1 MWRQSWLAAVLV
13 LAPAFGADA
22 PVKLQPR
29 APRPVPVGV
38 RAPENAL
45 RVTSQRVVVPVT
57 VLDGKGA
64 PVLGLSR
71 DRFRLFEDGVEQT
84 IQTLG
89 QDDAPVSIG
98 IVFDASRSMEPKL
111 AQAREAV
118 AELFAD
124 SMPNDE
130 FHLVEFNSSPR
141 LLCDLTKD
149 TKEVRRALDTVK
161 AQGWTALFDGIML
174 ATKKM
179 RAATNSRRALVI
191 LSDGGDNFSRYQES
205 EVRSYL
211 REAGVVVFA
220 VTLGGGPAAT
230 HETRHLRRLSR
241 ETGGW
246 AYGVGDLEKMAGVV
260 RAIGKAIRTQYTLTY
275 APVNTPSDGKFHR
288 IAIQLA
294 PPKDPGLAAS
304 WRDGYYAAEM
314 Q

>member
-1 MWRQSWLAAVLV
+1 MQEFMATSERRAELYWWFSTLFAAELSDEQI
-13 LAPAFGADA
+13 AEYDTYD
-22 PVKLQPR
+22 
-29 APRPVPVGV
+29 V
-38 RAPENAL
+38 RSFL
-45 RVTSQRVVVPVT
+45 KS
-57 VLDGKGA
+57 
-64 PVLGLSR
+64 LS
-71 DRFRLFEDGVEQT
+71 T
-84 IQTLG
+84 
-89 QDDAPVSIG
+89 QDP
-98 IVFDASRSMEPKL
+98 M
-111 AQAREAV
+111 REAV